1 MTATNNCAKRIYLPP
16 LATRPEPFLLLVRK
30 RRCLVRVRCRTVALV
45 IGWFALLFVA
55 LWSELAAVAALQKA
69 MSRATFL
76 HNSPPGHDV
85 KPFRW

>member
-1 MTATNNCAKRIYLPP
+1 MATNNSEKRMYVLPFV
-16 LATRPEPFLLLVRK
+16 TRPEPSLFLDRR
-30 RRCLVRVRCRTVALV
+30 RRCLGRVHFRAVALV

-55 LWSELAAVAALQKA
+55 LWSEVAGVAALQRA
-69 MSRATFL
+69 MNQAAFL